1 MKKASKNN
9 NANKSINL
17 KEFSKDL
24 DSLFKKHGIT
34 TGILVAETIVEDGKY
49 LLSSANHKN
58 KKEEKALLL
67 SVQSLFQMVDLTSE
81 HVNTIANLL
90 NMVYLE
96 LKSKKNIK
104 KSK

>member
-1 MKKASKNN
+1 MKKLIKNN
-9 NANKSINL
+9 NTKEVVNL

-24 DSLFKKHGIT
+24 DALFKKHGIT
-34 TGILVAETIVEDGKY
+34 TGILVAETITEDGKH

-67 SVQSLFQMVDLTSE
+67 SVQSLFQMVNLTSE
-81 HVNTIANLL
+81 HINTLANLL
-90 NMVYLE
+90 QMVYVE